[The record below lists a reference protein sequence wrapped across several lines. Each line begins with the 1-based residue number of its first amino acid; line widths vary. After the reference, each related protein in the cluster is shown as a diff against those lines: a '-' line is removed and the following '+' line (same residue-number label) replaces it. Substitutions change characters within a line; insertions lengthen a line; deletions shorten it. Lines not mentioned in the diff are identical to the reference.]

1 MNQDLVAQQGDAVAL
16 SGNGQGSYSTTTGY
30 ATGTVCQRSGNYR
43 ASNKYLDLILAYA
56 AGEIFLPFSDGK
68 KCTWY
73 ALSPSLSTNSDG
85 SFSSVKVA
93 AGTI

>member
-1 MNQDLVAQQGDAVAL
+1 MNQDVIGTQDGGSVVVSD
-16 SGNGQGSYSTTTGY
+16 SNGFSTTKGY
-30 ATGTVCQRSGNYR
+30 ATGAVVPISGTYR
-43 ASNKYLDLILAYA
+43 ASNRYLDLILAYG

-73 ALSPSLSTNSDG
+73 ALSPSLSSNSDG

-93 AGTI
+93 AGTL